1 MLGLSNAMTSG
12 SHHEQQYSLEFDGIN
27 DYLETF
33 ADGTLASKTYSFWM
47 KASVTGENGGVFG
60 HGGVAIGAFHIN
72 PDFSASNA
80 SKPLIY
86 LDSHYWQYFDDTS
99 AQDDGNWHHW
109 AVYIKHDDLANSEVW
124 VDGVAL
130 NTSTSNLTAGAVGA
144 NAYGKLKI
152 GTDGDTKYFAG
163 KIDEFAVF
171 NGDLETD
178 EVVAIYNNG
187 KPFDLNYNRG
197 NYVNSSDLEG
207 YWRMFNGP
215 FDDKQNGVVH
225 DAHNPGFGSNLLS
238 NADFS
243 TNEAENQTNLNGGV
257 QFDDWVEEQNTG
269 LRKFEVLGS
278 GRIRCTIE
286 TAVDTSW
293 HQRIYQKHGS
303 WSTGL
308 VVGATYEFKVDILC
322 SVNVSFR
329 ACIQRTASDETQSD
343 PTNTSLTAGERKT
356 VTSTFIC
363 TNNHANQSVHL
374 FPTDVLDPDEYYEV
388 SNPSIIRLNGYPGIT
403 NATATFSTDTPDD

>member
-215 FDDKQNGVVH
+215 FDDKQNGAVH
-225 DAHNPGFGSNLLS
+225 DAHNPGFATGNVLEGGTWVNATGGWSTTTGGIVNSGTNGNFRVQGWGSTSNLNTIYQLSYTLS
-238 NADFS
+238 NVTDSDSLAGKFGSDS
-243 TNEAENQTNLNGGV
+243 GG
-257 QFDDWVEEQNTG
+257 
-269 LRKFEVLGS
+269 S
-278 GRIRCTIE
+278 
-286 TAVDTSW
+286 
-293 HQRIYQKHGS
+293 
-303 WSTGL
+303 
-308 VVGATYEFKVDILC
+308 
-322 SVNVSFR
+322 
-329 ACIQRTASDETQSD
+329 QSI
-343 PTNTSLTAGERKT
+343 PGTAGYHT
-356 VTSTFIC
+356 VYLKNTDSSVDNFQFISTHDWAGTI
-363 TNNHANQSVHL
+363 TNISL
-374 FPTDVLDPDEYYEV
+374 R
-388 SNPSIIRLNGYPGIT
+388 RLNGYPGRT
-403 NATATFSTDTPDD
+403 SADATFSTDTPDD